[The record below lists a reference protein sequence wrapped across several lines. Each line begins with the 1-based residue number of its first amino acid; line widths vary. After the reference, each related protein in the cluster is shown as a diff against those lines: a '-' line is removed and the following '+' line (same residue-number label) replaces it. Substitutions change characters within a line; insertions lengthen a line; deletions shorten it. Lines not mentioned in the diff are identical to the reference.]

1 MAELAQHV
9 RWGMHKEEIGAVP
22 FDKQLDKLHLWMETW
37 NHVQRCELIE
47 KLLLHMNYDQYR
59 FLWTVLQPSLHRDFM
74 YSAQIVHPKA
84 NFQPLS
90 THISR
95 KLKENAGRNRRN
107 NFHRVKSAY
116 CEFPE
121 EVLQKN
127 ALPEL
132 SRIRHLS
139 FNSQIK
145 RKRRAHF
152 SAKTHLPHID
162 STKSKTSILFD
173 STAEPEDIPSSL
185 RITDQPIRRHIQ
197 QEKLAKTAAETE
209 MSLSIFKGLQLLPP
223 NAIQVVDW
231 YNNDWSD
238 TQRNEFLKKL
248 LLKLDERQHFFI
260 SNLLS
265 VKQYKDFIT
274 LLPLHIS
281 LKILSYLTPNQL
293 VKASRVCR
301 SWRKTCERNEL
312 WKSKCKELNMNVSD
326 YHPTASAI
334 SKVNYKKLLKNY
346 LNTLENWETGRYRD
360 LELRGHSQNVLCVCL
375 EHKRTNPR
383 LASGSMDKSI
393 KIWDLRSA
401 QCTMTLKGHSKGIW
415 SLNFYTSTLLISGSY
430 DTTIRVFCVDM
441 DKTGE
446 FAFSA
451 SADHTVRIWSIE
463 DGSCTKVIYV
473 NQTMAVMTV
482 GFNQGY
488 LACSYG
494 EFLAL
499 YKIAASNFD
508 FCNNSLE
515 KPIAAYKECAF
526 KLSIQSDVAFV
537 AYPILAEMCAL
548 KANPRIDSEIKLS
561 TGALFA

>member
-185 RITDQPIRRHIQ
+185 R
-197 QEKLAKTAAETE
+197 
-209 MSLSIFKGLQLLPP
+209 
-223 NAIQVVDW
+223 
-231 YNNDWSD
+231 
-238 TQRNEFLKKL
+238 
-248 LLKLDERQHFFI
+248 
-260 SNLLS
+260 
-265 VKQYKDFIT
+265 
-274 LLPLHIS
+274 
-281 LKILSYLTPNQL
+281 
-293 VKASRVCR
+293 
-301 SWRKTCERNEL
+301 
-312 WKSKCKELNMNVSD
+312 
-326 YHPTASAI
+326 
-334 SKVNYKKLLKNY
+334 
-346 LNTLENWETGRYRD
+346 
-360 LELRGHSQNVLCVCL
+360 
-375 EHKRTNPR
+375 
-383 LASGSMDKSI
+383 
-393 KIWDLRSA
+393 
-401 QCTMTLKGHSKGIW
+401 
-415 SLNFYTSTLLISGSY
+415 
-430 DTTIRVFCVDM
+430 
-441 DKTGE
+441 
-446 FAFSA
+446 
-451 SADHTVRIWSIE
+451 
-463 DGSCTKVIYV
+463 
-473 NQTMAVMTV
+473 
-482 GFNQGY
+482 
-488 LACSYG
+488 
-494 EFLAL
+494 
-499 YKIAASNFD
+499 
-508 FCNNSLE
+508 
-515 KPIAAYKECAF
+515 
-526 KLSIQSDVAFV
+526 
-537 AYPILAEMCAL
+537 
-548 KANPRIDSEIKLS
+548 
-561 TGALFA
+561 